1 LTGERGPELI
11 KKVVELGLRGDPTC
25 LKICLDRILPPMKSK
40 PIRFKLPA
48 LHTIGDAQ
56 DALAA
61 IIAGT
66 ANGTILSD
74 EAATLTNMV
83 GAFVKTIEVAEIES
97 RLAALERGER
107 VLAEEHRYNA

>member
-1 LTGERGPELI
+1 MGERGPELI

-25 LKICLDRILPPMKSK
+25 PKICLDRILPPMKAR
-40 PIRFKLPA
+40 PFRFKLPA
-48 LHTIGDAQ
+48 LHTISDAQ

-74 EAATLTNMV
+74 EAATLASMV
-83 GAFVKTIEVAEIES
+83 SSFVKTIEVAEIET
-97 RLAALERGER
+97 RLAALERGEKA
-107 VLAEEHRYNA
+107 LAEEPRYDA